1 MAEVFEAEDSDLAA
15 GLGIME
21 GCSSNERDAPN
32 TSHLGTGD
40 HGPKDQP
47 KQITISPGKRA

>member
-32 TSHLGTGD
+32 ISHLGTGD